1 MKTWR
6 IVIRGSGMSCL
17 VHAEGRDEK
26 AARRDAI
33 RKLIRDERIPA
44 ESFEVRTIER
54 VPA

>member
-6 IVIRGSGMSCL
+6 IVIRGAGISHL
-17 VHAEGRDEK
+17 VHAEGRNAK